1 MKCIS
6 VEMYLL
12 KTSEWI
18 FMVTVFT
25 VNSQITMC
33 GAYLIVFPDL
43 YIFQGETSENKSK
56 RGRTINSFTLNFS

>member
-43 YIFQGETSENKSK
+43 
-56 RGRTINSFTLNFS
+56 